1 MTSSYLYRFFLKQ
14 IIRFAFVG
22 GSAFVID
29 YGILYVLNQ
38 LLGVNHLVASTIS
51 FSVSVI
57 YNYILS
63 TVWVFDVNEEQTK
76 TEQLVVFMVLSV
88 IGLAINNLIIW
99 IFVDNCGMY
108 IMWAKVIATAVV
120 MVYNFITRKIYLEK

>member
-1 MTSSYLYRFFLKQ
+1 MQKLIKQ

>member
-1 MTSSYLYRFFLKQ
+1 MQKLMKQ

-38 LLGVNHLVASTIS
+38 LCGVNHLVASTIS
-51 FSVSVI
+51 FSVSVV

-63 TVWVFDVNEEQTK
+63 TMWVFDVNQEQTK
-76 TEQLVVFMVLSV
+76 TEQLAVFMVLSV